1 VQARPEPKGLHLRL
15 VPPAARTG
23 SARAARQQ
31 ELTARRNFRLFA
43 TLVAVVAALG
53 MVRVFMSV
61 QATEACLAA
70 DELRTAI
77 RNERY
82 EGDLLEVRQS
92 ALGSPERIRT
102 IAGKAMGMA
111 PARSVSYLELG
122 STRPAKTAAASTK
135 AEEASA
141 KAGAPK
147 VGLGEALS
155 NVMHL
160 TAGEAEVLLVGDVG
174 LSSSR

>member
-1 VQARPEPKGLHLRL
+1 M
-15 VPPAARTG
+15 
-23 SARAARQQ
+23 
-31 ELTARRNFRLFA
+31 FA

-53 MVRVFMSV
+53 MVRVYMSV

-122 STRPAKTAAASTK
+122 SARPAK

-141 KAGAPK
+141 KAGARERRF
-147 VGLGEALS
+147 G
-155 NVMHL
+155 
-160 TAGEAEVLLVGDVG
+160 
-174 LSSSR
+174 